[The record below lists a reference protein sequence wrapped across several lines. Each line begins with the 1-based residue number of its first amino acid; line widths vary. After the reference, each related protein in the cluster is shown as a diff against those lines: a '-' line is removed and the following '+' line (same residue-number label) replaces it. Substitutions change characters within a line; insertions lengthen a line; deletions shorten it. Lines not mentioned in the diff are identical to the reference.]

1 MSQAL
6 GRKGSIG
13 KAARGPGRQADQPEL
28 RVSGATGRCGQGA
41 RKGKGMARSARR
53 PGRQAQVT
61 RLLLAGG
68 AAGAALLLAC
78 ASVGTPPGGPP
89 DKEPPKI
96 LQVKPESGA
105 VVPNWKSSVVIQY
118 DGVIDEMP
126 GSGSAGSMSGLAKQI
141 LLSPVSGPVK
151 VSWHRSSI
159 SVKPKEGWK
168 RRVYRLEILPGIM
181 DLRRNRSDSAKT
193 VLFSTGPEIGH
204 ARIGGIALKWIDQTV
219 LLRALIEAV
228 PLPDSVGYLTMADSG
243 GQFNLTNLQPGRYI
257 VYATAD
263 ENNDRRRGLR
273 EAYDSALVTL
283 DSSSNVALFT
293 FPHDTVPP
301 RPRTAT
307 YVDSISVRV
316 EFSHA
321 LEPAAPLDTAHV
333 RVLEL
338 PDSSP
343 VPIARMLTQK
353 QFDSLATA
361 AAAARQKADSAAAAA
376 RDTTRRPQ
384 MVHDTS
390 GRPNIHPTV
399 PPGPAVPPPAPPPPP
414 PPQRAGPGRAAAPA
428 KSYVDTTLVKQLLA
442 QRPIPSD
449 KIVIRLVHP
458 LKPETRYV
466 VRIIGATNL
475 IGKEGDGDIGFTVPK
490 PVARDSTQRARGDT
504 THHAPRTPP

>member
-1 MSQAL
+1 
-6 GRKGSIG
+6 
-13 KAARGPGRQADQPEL
+13 
-28 RVSGATGRCGQGA
+28 
-41 RKGKGMARSARR
+41 MARSARR

-61 RLLLAGG
+61 RLLV

-96 LQVKPESGA
+96 VQVKPESGA

-118 DGVIDEMP
+118 DNVIDEMA
-126 GSGSAGSMSGLAKQI
+126 GSGGAGSVSGLAKQI
-141 LLSPVSGPVK
+141 LLSPVQGPVK
-151 VSWHRSSI
+151 VDWHRSSI

-168 RRVYRLEILPGIM
+168 RRVYRLEILPGIL
-181 DLRRNRSDSAKT
+181 DLRRNRSDSSKT

-204 ARIGGIALKWIDQTV
+204 ARIGGIALKWIEQTV

-228 PLPDSVGYLTMADSG
+228 PLPDSVGYMTMADSG

-263 ENNDRRRGLR
+263 DNNDRRRGLR
-273 EAYDSALVTL
+273 EAYDSVLVTL
-283 DSSSNVALFT
+283 DTSSNVALFA

-316 EFSHA
+316 EFSQA
-321 LEPAAPLDTAHV
+321 LDPAAPLDTAHV

-343 VPIARMLTQK
+343 VPIAQILTPK
-353 QFDSLATA
+353 QFDSLTAA

-376 RDTTRRPQ
+376 RDTTRRAQ

-399 PPGPAVPPPAPPPPP
+399 PPGTPVPAAAPPPPP
-414 PPQRAGPGRAAAPA
+414 PPPPPARGGAPSRTPP
-428 KSYVDTTLVKQLLA
+428 KVYVDTTLVKQLLSR
-442 QRPIPSD
+442 RPIPSD
-449 KIVIRLVHP
+449 KIVIRLVRQ
-458 LKPETRYV
+458 LRPEIRYV
-466 VRIIGATNL
+466 VRLTGATNL
-475 IGKEGDGDIGFTVPK
+475 IGKKGDGDVGFTVPK

-504 THHAPRTPP
+504 THRAPRTPP

>member
-1 MSQAL
+1 
-6 GRKGSIG
+6 
-13 KAARGPGRQADQPEL
+13 
-28 RVSGATGRCGQGA
+28 
-41 RKGKGMARSARR
+41 
-53 PGRQAQVT
+53 
-61 RLLLAGG
+61 
-68 AAGAALLLAC
+68 
-78 ASVGTPPGGPP
+78 
-89 DKEPPKI
+89 
-96 LQVKPESGA
+96 VKPESGA

-118 DGVIDEMP
+118 DDVIDEMAS
-126 GSGSAGSMSGLAKQI
+126 SGSAGSVSGLAKQI
-141 LLSPVSGPVK
+141 LLSPVQGPVK
-151 VSWHRSSI
+151 VDWHRSSI

-168 RRVYRLEILPGIM
+168 RRVYRLEILPGIL
-181 DLRRNRSDSAKT
+181 DLRRNRSDSSKT

-204 ARIGGIALKWIDQTV
+204 ARIGGIALKWIEQTV

-228 PLPDSVGYLTMADSG
+228 PLPDSVGYMTMADSG

-263 ENNDRRRGLR
+263 DNNDRRRGLR
-273 EAYDSALVTL
+273 EAYDSVLVTL
-283 DSSSNVALFT
+283 DSSSNVALFA

-316 EFSHA
+316 EFSQA
-321 LEPAAPLDTAHV
+321 LDPAARLDTAHV

-343 VPIARMLTQK
+343 VPIAQILTPK

-361 AAAARQKADSAAAAA
+361 AAAAHQKADSAAAAA
-376 RDTTRRPQ
+376 RDTTRRAQ

-399 PPGPAVPPPAPPPPP
+399 PPGTPVRPAAPPPPP
-414 PPQRAGPGRAAAPA
+414 PPPPSRGGAPSRTPP
-428 KSYVDTTLVKQLLA
+428 KVYVDTTLVKQLLS

-449 KIVIRLVHP
+449 KIVIRLVRQ
-458 LKPETRYV
+458 LRPEIRYV
-466 VRIIGATNL
+466 VRITGATNL
-475 IGKEGDGDIGFTVPK
+475 IGKKGDGDVGFTVPK

-504 THHAPRTPP
+504 THRAPRTPP

>member
-13 KAARGPGRQADQPEL
+13 KAARGPGRPADQPEL

-53 PGRQAQVT
+53 PGRQAQVA

-96 LQVKPESGA
+96 VQVKPESGA

-118 DGVIDEMP
+118 DDVIDEMASSGG
-126 GSGSAGSMSGLAKQI
+126 GSGAVSGLAKQI
-141 LLSPVSGPVK
+141 LLSPVQGPVK
-151 VSWHRSSI
+151 VDWHRSSI

-168 RRVYRLEILPGIM
+168 RRVYRLEILPGIL
-181 DLRRNRSDSAKT
+181 DLRRNRSDSSKT

-204 ARIGGIALKWIDQTV
+204 ARIGGIALKWIEQTV

-228 PLPDSVGYLTMADSG
+228 PLPDSVGYMTMADSG

-263 ENNDRRRGLR
+263 DNNDRRRGLR
-273 EAYDSALVTL
+273 EAYDSVLVTL
-283 DSSSNVALFT
+283 DTSSNVALFA

-307 YVDSISVRV
+307 YVDSVAVRV
-316 EFSHA
+316 EFSQA
-321 LEPAAPLDTAHV
+321 LDPAKSLDTTHV
-333 RVLEL
+333 HLLAL
-338 PDSSP
+338 PDSTL
-343 VPIARMLTQK
+343 VPIDRILTQRVY
-353 QFDSLATA
+353 DSVTA
-361 AAAARQKADSAAAAA
+361 AAAAESY
-376 RDTTRRPQ
+376 TRC
-384 MVHDTS
+384 
-390 GRPNIHPTV
+390 
-399 PPGPAVPPPAPPPPP
+399 
-414 PPQRAGPGRAAAPA
+414 
-428 KSYVDTTLVKQLLA
+428 
-442 QRPIPSD
+442 
-449 KIVIRLVHP
+449 
-458 LKPETRYV
+458 
-466 VRIIGATNL
+466 VRI
-475 IGKEGDGDIGFTVPK
+475 
-490 PVARDSTQRARGDT
+490 
-504 THHAPRTPP
+504 

>member
-1 MSQAL
+1 MSPAL

-13 KAARGPGRQADQPEL
+13 KAARGPGRPADQPEL

-53 PGRQAQVT
+53 PGRQAQVA
-61 RLLLAGG
+61 RLLL

-89 DKEPPKI
+89 DKEHPKI
-96 LQVKPESGA
+96 VQVKPESGA

-118 DGVIDEMP
+118 DDVIDEMA
-126 GSGSAGSMSGLAKQI
+126 GSGSAGSVSGLAKQI
-141 LLSPVSGPVK
+141 LLSPVRGPVK
-151 VSWHRSSI
+151 VDWHRSSI

-181 DLRRNRSDSAKT
+181 DLRRNRNDSSKT

-204 ARIGGIALKWIDQTV
+204 ARIGGIALKWIEQTV

-273 EAYDSALVTL
+273 EAYDSVEVTL
-283 DSSSNVALFT
+283 DSSSNVALFA

-301 RPRTAT
+301 RPRVAT

-316 EFSHA
+316 EFSQA
-321 LEPAAPLDTAHV
+321 LDPAKSLDTTHV
-333 RVLEL
+333 HLLEL
-338 PDSSP
+338 PDSAL
-343 VPIARMLTQK
+343 VPIDRILTQRVY
-353 QFDSLATA
+353 DSLTA
-361 AAAARQKADSAAAAA
+361 AAAAA
-376 RDTTRRPQ
+376 RDTTKRPA

-399 PPGPAVPPPAPPPPP
+399 PPGTPVPPAAPPPPP
-414 PPQRAGPGRAAAPA
+414 P
-428 KSYVDTTLVKQLLA
+428 S
-442 QRPIPSD
+442 
-449 KIVIRLVHP
+449 
-458 LKPETRYV
+458 
-466 VRIIGATNL
+466 
-475 IGKEGDGDIGFTVPK
+475 
-490 PVARDSTQRARGDT
+490 
-504 THHAPRTPP
+504 PR